1 MSGVEPKILLLEIF
15 LQNAIV
21 PRIRNIWMLLFIMI
35 MSLTNSNNF
44 LVSSS
49 LLHNRPRV
57 NKLYKGQSKQLGFC
71 EHNISVEQLNI
82 VVCKSSCGQP
92 VNNSTLL
99 IYKNKP
105 QARFSVKA
113 TVCQYIAEV

>member
-1 MSGVEPKILLLEIF
+1 M
-15 LQNAIV
+15 
-21 PRIRNIWMLLFIMI
+21 RLFIMV
-35 MSLTNSNNF
+35 MSLTNSHNF
-44 LVSSS
+44 LLSSN
-49 LLHNRPRV
+49 LLHNRPGV
-57 NKLYKGQSKQLGFC
+57 SKLYKGQSKQLGFS
-71 EHNISVEQLNI
+71 EHNISVELFSV

-92 VNNSTLL
+92 VNNSTLF